1 MIIIVSAVFKVVF
14 PFARIGED
22 YNKPIN
28 FSAAAIPF
36 SSNYSVLLIS
46 CALLLIFSDMPFNN
60 PQQVFVVTRGGKR
73 SWYISQLLF
82 VIAASVLISVIEILI
97 SWIII
102 FGHITF
108 ENSWGAVENSISQS
122 GGLLIRYEFVG
133 YFSNFV
139 ISNGSPLRAFSWCTL
154 IGTFIYTVFGTLIY
168 VLNTITRKIG
178 GIICGTILVGY
189 QALMWNFIH
198 PKYKW
203 LAVLSW
209 GNLDYIDIRHNSL
222 YPTSEFVIGVLS
234 GMYIISAAIILVNFR
249 KRTDIL

>member
-22 YNKPIN
+22 HNKPVN

-46 CALLLIFSDMPFNN
+46 CALLLIFSDMPFND
-60 PQQVFVVTRGGKR
+60 PQQVFIVTRGGKR

-82 VIAASVLISVIEILI
+82 VTAASVLISVIEILI

-108 ENSWGAVENSISQS
+108 EDSWGAVENSISQS
-122 GGLLIRYEFVG
+122 SDLLIRYEFVG
-133 YFSNFV
+133 CFSNYV
-139 ISNGSPLRAFSWCTL
+139 ISNVSPLRAFAWCTL

-209 GNLDYIDIRHNSL
+209 GNLDHIDIQHNSL

-234 GMYIISAAIILVNFR
+234 GMYMISAAIILVNFR